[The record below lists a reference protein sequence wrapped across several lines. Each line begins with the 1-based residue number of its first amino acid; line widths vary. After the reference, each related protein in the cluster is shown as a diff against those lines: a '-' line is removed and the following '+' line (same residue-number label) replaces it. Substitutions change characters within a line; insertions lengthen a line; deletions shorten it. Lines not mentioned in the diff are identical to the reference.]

1 MIDEDDVRGVAN
13 CSVVASEFKAT
24 VLTVHSKDGDIVSS
38 LISTVKKPT
47 SGIEAEAAWI
57 IAACPFFANK
67 REIAIRANRKDANA
81 VVESVARIDEFSVS

>member
-1 MIDEDDVRGVAN
+1 MIDKDDVRGVAN
-13 CSVVASEFKAT
+13 RSVVASEFKTAG
-24 VLTVHSKDGDIVSS
+24 LTVHCKDGNIVGS

-67 REIAIRANRKDANA
+67 REIAIRAHRKDADA